1 MAETWKQWE
10 GTIIDGKFR
19 LERMLGGS
27 EHSVVFLTETESG
40 TKAAIKFVPA
50 IPQSLAFQ
58 RASWEQ
64 ASRLSH
70 PNLIRLFGT
79 GKCRLGNL
87 DLVYAVMEYAE
98 ENVAQILPNR
108 ALSPEETREMLA
120 PVLAGLKYLHEKG
133 LAHGSLKPTN
143 ILAVQD
149 QLKLSSDQVRA
160 FGNPGL
166 ALDGSAYAAPEISSA
181 GAEAASDSWSLG
193 ATLVE
198 VLTQRPPDK
207 PTSGQPVVPASMPEP
222 YREIASRCLEIK
234 PQDRWSLSQID
245 ERLAGKAPKPAS
257 ATASRMSDSV
267 PPSSGTDTPMSESV
281 PAELGSG
288 RRLLV
293 SGISFLL
300 ILVAIY
306 FGSQFLHHGARENES
321 APAPAPSPAAES
333 PNSSP
338 QPASQP
344 TAAPSPTAETPAPAT
359 TAPAEGTTASSPGR
373 VLERA
378 APNVSAAARNT
389 ITGKVRVR
397 VNLAVDESGK
407 VSDARFITPGP
418 SRYFASHAMDA
429 ARKWSFV
436 PPQVNGQPAPSKWTL
451 SFTFTRKGVD
461 ASAEQSSP

>member
-58 RASWEQ
+58 RTSWEQ

-108 ALSPEETREMLA
+108 ALTADETREMLA

-133 LAHGSLKPTN
+133 LAHGSLRPTN

-166 ALDGSAYAAPEISSA
+166 AQDGSAYAAPEISRD

-207 PTSGQPVVPASMPEP
+207 PASGQPVVPASMPEP
-222 YREIASRCLEIK
+222 FREIASRCLATK

-245 ERLAGKAPKPAS
+245 ERLGGKAPKPAS
-257 ATASRMSDSV
+257 VLAQTSNSV
-267 PPSSGTDTPMSESV
+267 PPSSVTDTPMSESPV
-281 PAELGSG
+281 ELGSG

-293 SGISFLL
+293 SGISLLL

-321 APAPAPSPAAES
+321 ASAPAPSPAAES
-333 PNSSP
+333 PNSAP

-344 TAAPSPTAETPAPAT
+344 TAAPSPASETPAPAK
-359 TAPAEGTTASSPGR
+359 TAPPETTTGSSPGR

-378 APNVSAAARNT
+378 EPNVSAAARNT

-397 VNLAVDESGK
+397 VNLAVDDSGK

-418 SRYFASHAMDA
+418 SRYFAVHAMDA

-451 SFTFTRKGVD
+451 NFTFTRKGVD